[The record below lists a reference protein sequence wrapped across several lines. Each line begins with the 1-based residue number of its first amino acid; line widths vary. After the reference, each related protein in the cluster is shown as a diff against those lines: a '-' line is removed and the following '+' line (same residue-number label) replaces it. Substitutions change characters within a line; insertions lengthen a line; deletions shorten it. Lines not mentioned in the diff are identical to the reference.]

1 MGTVPSLGNKVIE
14 RCNESKSSE
23 SNYKMLSILQ
33 KSLFPEEAHGIQRGK
48 ITCLKNRAQ
57 HRGAGTGSRVGKVQ
71 GRK

>member
-1 MGTVPSLGNKVIE
+1 
-14 RCNESKSSE
+14 
-23 SNYKMLSILQ
+23 MLSILQ